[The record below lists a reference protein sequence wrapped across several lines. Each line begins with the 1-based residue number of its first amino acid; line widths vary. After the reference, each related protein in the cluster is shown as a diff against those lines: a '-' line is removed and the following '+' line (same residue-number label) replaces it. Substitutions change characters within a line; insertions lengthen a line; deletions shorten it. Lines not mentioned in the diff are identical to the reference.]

1 MTAAQSIQ
9 LDAEGTGPQMRFWHS
24 PARFRMLSGGIG
36 SGKTWAGAL
45 ECLRQPAGSAGM
57 VVTPTSDMS
66 EEPFKTLRAIAGP
79 AVVEVKRGKGDRF
92 LRLSDGK
99 EIYFRSADNPDRL
112 RGPNLGWFWMDEA
125 GQMKDEYPWN
135 VMIGRLR
142 RQPGRGWITTT
153 PAGFNWLYDVFIRKG
168 TGDPEIE
175 TVIAPTASNNLHD
188 NPNFLASVKSRY
200 SSEFARQ
207 ELEGEFVDFSNSRI
221 RREWIMRETPPPGL
235 PVVLGVDLAI
245 SQRDGADYTAIVALS
260 RAPDGRIFVLDAA
273 RDRLPFHSVLE
284 FIKARAA
291 HWNPVAIAIE
301 AVQYQAAIVQEL
313 LRTTTLPVRG
323 IQPGKDKLARFAP
336 VEARYEQRL
345 IHHAAAMPPAF
356 EDELLAFPNGNH
368 DDMADALAYAFA
380 ALPQVGQQAAAAGSR
395 IFGGSHALPLAAS
408 L

>member
-1 MTAAQSIQ
+1 
-9 LDAEGTGPQMRFWHS
+9 
-24 PARFRMLSGGIG
+24 
-36 SGKTWAGAL
+36 
-45 ECLRQPAGSAGM
+45 
-57 VVTPTSDMS
+57 
-66 EEPFKTLRAIAGP
+66 
-79 AVVEVKRGKGDRF
+79 
-92 LRLSDGK
+92 
-99 EIYFRSADNPDRL
+99 
-112 RGPNLGWFWMDEA
+112 
-125 GQMKDEYPWN
+125 
-135 VMIGRLR
+135 
-142 RQPGRGWITTT
+142 
-153 PAGFNWLYDVFIRKG
+153 
-168 TGDPEIE
+168 
-175 TVIAPTASNNLHD
+175 

-260 RAPDGRIFVLDAA
+260 RAPDGRIFVLDAT

-345 IHHAAAMPPAF
+345 IHHAAAMPP
-356 EDELLAFPNGNH
+356 
-368 DDMADALAYAFA
+368 
-380 ALPQVGQQAAAAGSR
+380 
-395 IFGGSHALPLAAS
+395 
-408 L
+408 

>member
-9 LDAEGTGPQMRFWHS
+9 LDAEGTGPQMQFWHS

-45 ECLRQPAGSAGM
+45 ECLRQPAGSPGM

-153 PAGFNWLYDVFIRKG
+153 PAGFNWLYDVFIRNG

-313 LRTTTLPVRG
+313 RINRVSC
-323 IQPGKDKLARFAP
+323 GKS
-336 VEARYEQRL
+336 L
-345 IHHAAAMPPAF
+345 IM
-356 EDELLAFPNGNH
+356 
-368 DDMADALAYAFA
+368 
-380 ALPQVGQQAAAAGSR
+380 LPQVSAMDCAAGV
-395 IFGGSHALPLAAS
+395 
-408 L
+408 